1 MSKKRIS
8 LHEAL
13 EKRGAKIDE
22 SQKAFIESMNDEINS
37 VLDEHESEL
46 ERRSSDLKENLKAS
60 IESKIKELGLSADLA
75 TELREISEKIE
86 TVEKG
91 GFSLGGINKRL
102 LSAVIEERKSE
113 IVDAIKGKSELDLFA
128 IRVAAPHQNNNG
140 TISLGTIVGSATTT
154 SIPLVENWDD
164 SDVIATFRTP
174 ENYILELISTR
185 EVAKVVNTRI
195 KTEQAPKEGDF
206 ALVTETNAKP
216 LVQYKFVKNAIE
228 RIKVAGH
235 IEWSEEFE
243 IDNGL
248 LMNAIYRLIEEDILK
263 KLNYTLYAKI
273 IALAT
278 PYTSSP
284 SDAKIILPNT
294 NDVATV
300 LGGIINCQGFS
311 ANYVMLNCGDVTN
324 LLLTKKAD
332 GTYIINPLVT
342 ADGRINGMRIISTPT
357 VGAGNILVMDSSI
370 FKIEKTKVSMRV
382 GTINDQLIKNMFT
395 LVAETFAILDVNKI
409 DLTGA
414 MYGSIATIATALT
427 KTP

>member
-1 MSKKRIS
+1 MKKKRIDLS
-8 LHEAL
+8 EAL
-13 EKRGAKIDE
+13 AKRGAKVDE
-22 SQKAFIESMNDEINS
+22 SQASFITAMNDEING
-37 VLDEHESEL
+37 VLQEQEEEL
-46 ERRSSDLKENLKAS
+46 AQRSAELKDALKES
-60 IESKIKELGLSADLA
+60 VESKIKELGLSNELA
-75 TELREISEKIE
+75 TEIREISEKIE
-86 TVEKG
+86 NLDKG
-91 GFSLGGINKRL
+91 GFSLDTINKRN
-102 LSAVIEERKSE
+102 LSAVVQERKSE
-113 IVDAIKGKSELDLFA
+113 IVDAIKNKKELDLFA
-128 IRVAAPHQNNNG
+128 LRVAAPHQNNNG
-140 TISLGTIVGSATTT
+140 TVGVGTIIGSATPT
-154 SIPLVENWDD
+154 SLPLVENWDD

-195 KTEQAPKEGDF
+195 KTEQSPKDGDF

-248 LMNAIYRLIEEDILK
+248 LMNAIYRLIEVDILK
-263 KLNYTLYAKI
+263 KLNDALYAKI

-278 PYTSSP
+278 PYTSST

-300 LGGIINCQGFS
+300 LGGIINCQGYN
-311 ANYVMLNCGDVTN
+311 ADYVVLNCGDVTN

-342 ADGRINGMRIISTPT
+342 PDGRINGLKIISTPT

-409 DLTGA
+409 DLPGA
-414 MYGSIATIATALT
+414 MYGSIATIVASLT